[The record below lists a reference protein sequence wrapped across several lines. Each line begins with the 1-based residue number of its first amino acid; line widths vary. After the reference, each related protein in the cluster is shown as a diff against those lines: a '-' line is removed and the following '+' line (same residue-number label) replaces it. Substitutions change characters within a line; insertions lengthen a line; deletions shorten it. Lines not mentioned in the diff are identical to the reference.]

1 MRSLAAVVCL
11 VAAASLGPTVGGC
24 GGSRD
29 AAPPITPSPSPPG
42 VSTAAF
48 TTPPEF
54 AFESLDDRPVSSD
67 AARGVPTVL
76 AFVTTSSLS
85 SQAQVDFLVAMATH
99 DGGDAGSR
107 EPGVRYA
114 IVALEP
120 DANRELVEMYK
131 KTLRIPFPVAMA
143 DGPTLAGA
151 GPFGDVSAVPVT
163 VVLDR
168 AGRVAWRMDGRVVK
182 TPEMRAA
189 LRGL

>member
-1 MRSLAAVVCL
+1 VGAPSAVVCL
-11 VAAASLGPTVGGC
+11 VAASLGPMVSGC

-29 AAPPITPSPSPPG
+29 PAPATTISPSPPG

-48 TTPPEF
+48 TAPAEF
-54 AFESLDDRPVSSD
+54 AFESLDDRPVNSD
-67 AARGVPTVL
+67 ATRGVPTVL

-85 SQAQVDFLVAMATH
+85 SQAQVDFLVAMASH
-99 DGGDAGSR
+99 DAGDAGSR
-107 EPGVRYA
+107 DPGVRYA

-168 AGRVAWRMDGRVVK
+168 AGRVAWRIDGRVVK